1 MTISDNSG
9 RTSTRGADTSRQAG
23 GVTRSGSNSARY
35 EAIDIGGGG
44 GNTIDNSKVNT
55 DHNVGNAFDGATATG
70 ESRPCAVIVWY
81 EEFKTKEDERV
92 CPECGPLDKKWFEV
106 GKGPIPPL
114 HDHCRCIRELV
125 WWDCYQSD
133 GTWQDGGRPQ

>member
-1 MTISDNSG
+1 MTISDSSG
-9 RTSTRGADTSRQAG
+9 RTSARGADTSRQAG
-23 GVTRSGSNSARY
+23 DVTRSGSNSARY

-44 GNTIDNSKVNT
+44 GSTIDNSKVNT